1 MHQFYYQLLMLIRNK
16 AIIFWSIAFPLL
28 LGTLFYFTFGGI
40 SKAEWETVPAA
51 VVEQENNAMFSL
63 FLEEMEKAGE
73 KEANPMLELHYMTE
87 EAAQTALE
95 SGEIDGIYY
104 VAKVPSLIIRK
115 NGIPASVLEGIL
127 TAYLQQESMM
137 KELAYEQMPEE
148 YRESS
153 MQLLE
158 EMTTEELKE
167 YMTSEDFLS
176 FVEEAYGGTAD
187 DSERTA
193 GTVSDTAGQSGYL
206 TEVTL
211 DGESMDTYL
220 GYFFALIGMTCLF
233 GAFQGLGSVVDLQPN
248 ISAIGARRS
257 ISPTRKTVQIFH
269 VFLVNLLV
277 EYTCIILL
285 LVYLNCVLKVGFGNH
300 WGGMLL
306 ISFMGCVIGI
316 SIGIL
321 IGCISNLA
329 EGVKIGL
336 CVAVGLIGSM
346 LAGLMVKD
354 VKHIIDVHCPLVN
367 RLNPAAII
375 SDAFYCLSIYNDPVR
390 YRMDLI
396 LLGGMSVAFLA
407 ASYLIIRRE
416 RYDSI

>member
-1 MHQFYYQLLMLIRNK
+1 MHQFYYQLLMIIRNK
-16 AIIFWSIAFPLL
+16 ALIFWSSAFPVL

-40 SKAEWETVPAA
+40 SKAEWKTVPAA

-63 FLEEMEKAGE
+63 FLEEMEKAEE
-73 KEANPMLELHYMTE
+73 KEANPMLKLKYMTE
-87 EAAQTALE
+87 EEAQTALE

-104 VAKVPSLIIRK
+104 VAKTPSLMIRK

-127 TAYLQQESMM
+127 TAYLQRESMM
-137 KELAYEQMPEE
+137 KELAYEQIPEE
-148 YRESS
+148 YREDS
-153 MQLLE
+153 MRVLE
-158 EMTTEELKE
+158 EMTTEELKA
-167 YMTSEDFLS
+167 YMDSEDFS
-176 FVEEAYGGTAD
+176 TFVEEAYGGATD
-187 DSERTA
+187 DSEQAADTA
-193 GTVSDTAGQSGYL
+193 AVTAGQSGYL

-233 GAFQGLGSVVDLQPN
+233 GAFQGLGSAEDLQPN
-248 ISAIGARRS
+248 VSAIGARRS
-257 ISPTRKTVQIFH
+257 ISPTGKTVQIFH
-269 VFLVNLLV
+269 AFFGNLLV
-277 EYTCIILL
+277 EYTCVILL

-329 EGVKIGL
+329 EGAKIGL
-336 CVAVGLIGSM
+336 CVGIGLVGSM
-346 LAGLMVKD
+346 LAGLMAKD

-375 SDAFYCLSIYNDPVR
+375 SDAFYCLSIYNDPAR

-396 LLGGMSVAFLA
+396 LLGGMSVMFLA